1 MLGISLE
8 KADIDAVIYGLKMER
23 YQLAAEYLEDAFRP
37 LLERI
42 SVPPEGQ
49 PFNVY
54 AELLKIPYQVLS
66 TVEAKLMHQLSHL
79 LRRNLQKLRSVI
91 STLLDFEHQENL
103 VCYAEESQGS
113 TRLCATLYDL
123 DGPMKKLLWNRPQ
136 GVILTSG
143 TMAVGTDFQR
153 FRTDTGLTDSYR
165 VTESVWESP
174 FDYLDHALLYLPE
187 YPPLQFGGRQD
198 LYYDALAGEIARL
211 IRAASGHTL
220 VLFTSYSAM
229 SAVKERLLEQG
240 TFYPLLAMGHNPSRT
255 MQQFQ
260 AMPGAVLLATG
271 SAWEGMDFPG
281 DMVSLLVI
289 PKLPFPY
296 GIAILEEMMTSV
308 QRIRSHRM
316 LWSEDVVELN
326 KRISDL
332 SSQNQMLTR
341 LNQQGLIDSDIFIY
355 QSNELAQQLQEV
367 KVKKKRLLERDEDT
381 TTRRTQELVEILEN
395 GPEKLDLFHAEYFHE
410 LIERVIVDCNT
421 QIRFRL
427 KNGLEL
433 SETIERTVR

>member
-1 MLGISLE
+1 MTNYNILAIAGRISYLRRQNNLTLDEAAQKLGIQRRSLSNIE
-8 KADIDAVIYGLKMER
+8 SGAKGCSIDLLVRIADTYGCSLDYLILGRDIDG
-23 YQLAAEYLEDAFRP
+23 
-37 LLERI
+37 
-42 SVPPEGQ
+42 
-49 PFNVY
+49 NV
-54 AELLKIPYQVLS
+54 
-66 TVEAKLMHQLSHL
+66 AK
-79 LRRNLQKLRSVI
+79 
-91 STLLDFEHQENL
+91 LLDFEHQENL

-296 GIAILEEMMTSV
+296 PNELKEKQKQQYSSLQDFINSVVLPEMQIKLRQGFGRAIRTETDTCVIAMLDDRAATGQRYHAAILQALPKMAVTDD
-308 QRIRSHRM
+308 
-316 LWSEDVVELN
+316 LEDVERFIW
-326 KRISDL
+326 KHKPDRYFKEGRGYL
-332 SSQNQMLTR
+332 SYGTSR
-341 LNQQGLIDSDIFIY
+341 
-355 QSNELAQQLQEV
+355 
-367 KVKKKRLLERDEDT
+367 EDAAGDT
-381 TTRRTQELVEILEN
+381 EPN
-395 GPEKLDLFHAEYFHE
+395 
-410 LIERVIVDCNT
+410 
-421 QIRFRL
+421 
-427 KNGLEL
+427 
-433 SETIERTVR
+433 S